1 MSRGLL
7 KMFAWTIAIVLV
19 ALPVLG
25 VLNGWFAADRW
36 PIRNL
41 ELQAEFNHVGAE
53 QIRAA
58 AKNYLGAGFFAVRL
72 DEVRAAVSTLPWV
85 ERVEVRK
92 RWPDT
97 IEMRVFEQQ
106 PFARWGDKRLIGRN
120 GTLFAAPGTESIQ
133 GLPQLSGPDDALAQ
147 VVDFYNKALRTLT
160 GSGLTLAGVTLSARG
175 SWKLSL
181 VDGSEIELGQRDID
195 EHLQRFL
202 DVFPRL
208 AAGRGSNA
216 FAHADLRYANGF
228 AIRWLATPPS
238 APTVAPTDQSTPA
251 KPAIDKQAAAE
262 KHA

>member
-1 MSRGLL
+1 MSRGPL
-7 KMFAWTIAIVLV
+7 KLFAWAIALALV
-19 ALPVLG
+19 ATPVLG

-41 ELQAEFNHVGAE
+41 QLQAEFNHVGAE

-58 AKNYLGAGFFAVRL
+58 ARNYLGAGFFAVKL
-72 DEVRAAVSTLPWV
+72 DEVRAAVSALPWV

-120 GTLFAAPGTESIQ
+120 GVLFTAPGTESIQ
-133 GLPQLSGPDDALAQ
+133 GLPQLSGPDDALVQ
-147 VVDFYNKALRTLT
+147 VVDFYEKSQRTLT
-160 GSGLTLAGVTLSARG
+160 GSGLTLAGVSLSARG
-175 SWKLSL
+175 SWKLAL

-228 AIRWLATPPS
+228 AIRWLATPP
-238 APTVAPTDQSTPA
+238 ATTPTD
-251 KPAIDKQAAAE
+251 KPAPSDKPASPKPAAE
-262 KHA
+262 KQA

>member
-1 MSRGLL
+1 VSRGLL
-7 KMFAWTIAIVLV
+7 KIFAWTIAIVLV

-41 ELQAEFNHVGAE
+41 QLQAEFNHVGAE
-53 QIRAA
+53 QIRSAA
-58 AKNYLGAGFFAVRL
+58 QNYLGAGFFAVRL
-72 DEVRAAVSTLPWV
+72 DDVRAAVSALPWV

-106 PFARWGDKRLIGRN
+106 PFARWGDNRLIGHN
-120 GTLFAAPGTESIQ
+120 GALFAAPGTESIQ

-175 SWKLSL
+175 SWKLVL

-216 FAHADLRYANGF
+216 FTHADLRYANGF
-228 AIRWLATPPS
+228 AIRWLAN
-238 APTVAPTDQSTPA
+238 APTGAPND
-251 KPAIDKQAAAE
+251 KPAPPKPAAE
-262 KHA
+262 KQA